1 MHHRLAL
8 LQTCLANSCLV
19 WLTSLL
25 AVGQTPLVDLSPDEY
40 RALERITQ
48 ADVTGT
54 LSFLASDALQGR
66 GTGTQGLEVASA
78 YVASRLRAVEA
89 VGLGPEGSYYLESTL
104 EGRLAT
110 NAGLRIACRNQS
122 LTASVLQG
130 GAQTLRFAGKLE
142 AYGSDE
148 STVFHGPVLW
158 RADHAVIPWP
168 LPMTVL
174 RNEVARLKRQGATA
188 LILQS
193 DETGV
198 LWDTARSR
206 QVAPRIGDTRGAW
219 PLPVVVVDV
228 RECSA
233 IDTWELD
240 IPAEVEQ
247 AITVR
252 NVAAVLPGSDP
263 QWAQQAVLFS
273 AHMDHLGSGAPGPDA
288 IYNGADDDASGVTA
302 VLTLAEAF
310 AALPTRPKRSVI
322 FVGFWGEE
330 LGLLGSKQ
338 FVEDAPWPLAR
349 IVANV
354 NIEMIGRPE
363 ANAENRM
370 WMTGWEHSDLGAILN
385 EGSRRVGV
393 ETFEHASF
401 SARLYRASDNYSLVQ
416 AGVIAHSFS
425 AGSLH
430 SDYHQPSDE
439 WDKMNLPHMTQVIR
453 GLFAGTLPIA
463 HAERTPRKAAQ
474 P

>member
-1 MHHRLAL
+1 MRYRFPHIAA
-8 LQTCLANSCLV
+8 CCFV
-19 WLTSLL
+19 WLVSSS

-40 RALERITQ
+40 RAMERITQ
-48 ADVTGT
+48 AEVTGT

-66 GTGTQGLEVASA
+66 GTGTPGLEVASA

-89 VGLGPEGSYYLESTL
+89 VGLGPEGSYYLESTIA
-104 EGRLAT
+104 GRLAT

-122 LTASVLQG
+122 LTASELQG
-130 GAQTLRFAGKLE
+130 GAQTLRFAGMLQ
-142 AYGSDE
+142 AYSSDE
-148 STVFHGPVLW
+148 SMVFHGPVLW
-158 RADHAVIPWP
+158 RTDQAGTPWP
-168 LPMTVL
+168 LPMPVL

-193 DETGV
+193 DEPGV
-198 LWDTARSR
+198 LWGMARSR
-206 QVAPRIGDTRGAW
+206 QVVPSIGDARSVW

-228 RECSA
+228 KECLA
-233 IDTWELD
+233 TDVWELD

-247 AITVR
+247 TIAVR
-252 NVAAVLPGSDP
+252 NVVAVLPGSDP
-263 QWAQQAVLFS
+263 QWAQQALLFS
-273 AHMDHLGSGAPGPDA
+273 AHMDHLGNGAPGPDA

-310 AALPTRPKRSVI
+310 AALPTRPKRSVM

-330 LGLLGSKQ
+330 LGLLGSQQ
-338 FVEDAPWPLAR
+338 FVKDAPWPMER

-370 WMTGWEHSDLGAILN
+370 WMTGWEHSDLGSLLN

-439 WDKMNLPHMTQVIR
+439 WEKMNLPHMTQVIR
-453 GLFAGTLPIA
+453 GIFAGALPIA
-463 HAERTPRKAAQ
+463 HADRTPRKASQ